1 MCSKEDIMLYAKTAV
16 VVAAVIGS
24 FASTPEPAKAVS
36 KQAHITTIPGPVVTK
51 TKKYRVRVPIQHFSV
66 RATAY
71 STEGCDASGG
81 GNITSMGTTPRFGE
95 VANNFLSLG
104 TRIYFPKAIYGKHYF
119 RVEDHIGWG
128 SQLDIWVHCGYQM
141 NNWNNPTVHFYT
153 YKWKV
158 KTKKIRVRASIS
170 LIKDPLKPVVVGSKA
185 LIYKNVAYAPSKAPI
200 NVKRVVW
207 AGNKINALPYVWG
220 GGHGS
225 FLDSG
230 YDCSGSVSYA
240 LHGADLI
247 NTPLDSGS
255 LMSWGQS
262 GPGKWITVYANS
274 GHTYM
279 HVAGIRFDTSGAN
292 PSRWQ
297 SDLRPSL
304 EYALR
309 HPSNL

>member
-1 MCSKEDIMLYAKTAV
+1 MLYAKTAV

-24 FASTPEPAKAVS
+24 FASTPETAKAVS

-51 TKKYRVRVPIQHFSV
+51 TKKYRVRVPIQHFSI

-81 GNITSMGTTPRFGE
+81 GNITSMGTKPRFGE
-95 VANNFLSLG
+95 VANNFLPLG
-104 TRIYFPKAIYGKHYF
+104 TRIYFPKAIYGRHYF

-153 YKWKV
+153 YKWKT
-158 KTKKIRVRASIS
+158 KTKKVKARVAFKV
-170 LIKDPLKPVVVGSKA
+170 IKDPLKPIVMGSKA
-185 LIYKNVAYAPSKAPI
+185 IFYQNVAYAPSEAPN
-200 NVKRVVW
+200 NVKRVIW
-207 AGNKINALPYVWG
+207 AGNKINTLPYVWG

-225 FLDSG
+225 FLSSG

-240 LHGADLI
+240 LHGANLLS
-247 NTPLDSGS
+247 TPMDSGS
-255 LMSWGQS
+255 LMSWGRS
-262 GPGKWITVYANS
+262 GAGKWITVYANS

-279 HVAGIRFDTSGAN
+279 YVAGLRFDTSGAN

-297 SDLRPSL
+297 DATVNNSV
-304 EYALR
+304 YTAR
-309 HPSNL
+309 HPVNL